1 MHARKL
7 VPGLAACTLLAAV
20 AAPASAQT
28 YPLQPVKVVVA
39 YPPGGPTDLIGR
51 IIAQRLGET
60 MGQQFFV
67 ENRAGSN
74 GVIGTEVVVRSK
86 PDGYTL
92 LLGTSSLA
100 SNGSLYAKLPYD
112 ASKDLTPI
120 CLTASTPYFLAVNS
134 ALPVNSVKELIAL
147 AKAKPGAL
155 HFGSAGN
162 GSGPHLAGE
171 MFNMDTGVKMV
182 HVPYKG
188 TGPASA
194 DVAGGQIQLIFVG
207 LPALS
212 PHVKSG
218 KVRLLA
224 VAEPKRVSL
233 TPDLPTVA
241 EAGVPGF
248 ESSAWF
254 AFFGPAGLPRELP
267 GRIATEVG
275 KVMQAKEI
283 QDKMI
288 GFGAVPLWNTPAQFE
303 AYFRGEVVRYARL
316 IKAANVVID

>member
-1 MHARKL
+1 MKA
-7 VPGLAACTLLAAV
+7 GWTLAGIAISGWIAGF
-20 AAPASAQT
+20 SSMSQAQN
-28 YPLQPVKVVVA
+28 YPTQPVRVVVA

-51 IIAQRLGET
+51 LIAQRLGET
-60 MGQQFFV
+60 AGQQFLI
-67 ENRAGSN
+67 ENRGGSN

-112 ASKDLTPI
+112 AARDLTPI
-120 CLTASTPYFLAVNS
+120 CLTASTPYFLAVNAS
-134 ALPVNSVKELIAL
+134 LPVNSVKELIAL
-147 AKAKPGAL
+147 AKSKPGQL

-171 MFNMDTGVKMV
+171 MFNADTGVKMV

-188 TGPASA
+188 TGPASV

-224 VAEPKRVSL
+224 VAESKRVSL
-233 TPDLPTVA
+233 VPGLPTVA

-254 AFFGPAGLPRELP
+254 AFFGPAGLPKELP
-267 GRIATEVG
+267 SRIAGDVT
-275 KVMQAKEI
+275 KIMQSKDI
-283 QDKMI
+283 QEKI
-288 GFGAVPLWNTPAQFE
+288 TGFGAVPLWSTPAQFE
-303 AYFRGEVVRYARL
+303 TYFRDEMMRYARL
-316 IKAANVVID
+316 IKSANIVSD

>member
-1 MHARKL
+1 MKARWTL
-7 VPGLAACTLLAAV
+7 VGIAISGFIAGYSSMSQAQNYP
-20 AAPASAQT
+20 AQT
-28 YPLQPVKVVVA
+28 VRVVVA
-39 YPPGGPTDLIGR
+39 YPPGGPTDLIAR
-51 IIAQRLGET
+51 LIAQRLSET
-60 MGQQFFV
+60 VGQQFLI
-67 ENRAGSN
+67 ENRGGSN
-74 GVIGTEVVVRSK
+74 GVIGTELVVRSK

-112 ASKDLTPI
+112 AARDLTPI
-120 CLTASTPYFLAVNS
+120 SLTASTPYFLAVNAS
-134 ALPVNSVKELIAL
+134 LPVNSVKELIAH
-147 AKAKPGAL
+147 AKSRPGQL

-171 MFNMDTGVKMV
+171 MFSVETGVKMV

-207 LPALS
+207 LPALN

-218 KVRLLA
+218 RVRLLA
-224 VAEPKRVSL
+224 VAESKRVSL

-254 AFFGPAGLPRELP
+254 AFFGPAGMPKELP
-267 GRIATEVG
+267 VRIAGEVT
-275 KVMQAKEI
+275 KVMQSKDI
-283 QDKMI
+283 QEKMT
-288 GFGAVPLWNTPAQFE
+288 GFGAVPLWSTPAQFE
-303 AYFRGEVVRYARL
+303 TYFREEAMRYARL